1 MKFKSTSLCF
11 NINSIHQ
18 AFEVISICKKNNIIP
33 ILYIKFYLINGFG
46 TDWINGFNNL
56 LLKNYNKND
65 YKLFIE
71 CKENYGLFISLVR
84 LKIKYLFVNGN
95 NDILLRLKQIA
106 KINNVIINPKF
117 DIIDITKIKNIK
129 LKDKKILIEKSK
141 K

>member
-1 MKFKSTSLCF
+1 MKFKNISLCF

-46 TDWINGFNNL
+46 IDWINGFNNL
-56 LLKNYNKND
+56 LLKNYNNKD

-71 CKENYGLFISLVR
+71 CKENYGLFISLVK

-95 NDILLRLKQIA
+95 NGILLRLNQIA

-129 LKDKKILIEKSK
+129 SKVKKILIGKSK

>member
-1 MKFKSTSLCF
+1 VKFKSTSLCF

-129 LKDKKILIEKSK
+129 LKVKKILIEKSK

>member
-1 MKFKSTSLCF
+1 MSYNCSKHE
-11 NINSIHQ
+11 IN
-18 AFEVISICKKNNIIP
+18 CPLKKIESSYNN
-33 ILYIKFYLINGFG
+33 K
-46 TDWINGFNNL
+46 
-56 LLKNYNKND
+56 D

-71 CKENYGLFISLVR
+71 CKENYGLFISLVK

-95 NDILLRLKQIA
+95 NGILLRLNQIA

-129 LKDKKILIEKSK
+129 SKVKKILIGKSK

>member
-1 MKFKSTSLCF
+1 VKFKSTSLCF

-129 LKDKKILIEKSK
+129 LKVKKILIEKS
-141 K
+141 

>member
-1 MKFKSTSLCF
+1 MKFKNISLCF
-11 NINSIHQ
+11 KINSIHQ

-46 TDWINGFNNL
+46 IDWINGFNNL
-56 LLKNYNKND
+56 LLKNYNNKD

-71 CKENYGLFISLVR
+71 CKENYGLFISLVK

-95 NDILLRLKQIA
+95 NGILLRLNQIA

-129 LKDKKILIEKSK
+129 SKVKKILIGKSK

>member
-129 LKDKKILIEKSK
+129 LKVKKILIEKSK